1 MKILTRRLTV
11 SLAPG
16 VSDHLVKTF
25 GYGNGA
31 GTAAI
36 DHTVLVERG
45 FDNLDKFFDNT
56 LFQQPVAPEFK
67 QRRVAEF
74 EKIEA
79 GY

>member
-11 SLAPG
+11 SLAPD

-36 DHTVLVERG
+36 DHTVLVECG
-45 FDNLDKFFDNT
+45 FDNLDKFLDKT
-56 LFQQPVAPEFK
+56 LFQPVAPELK